1 MEMNLTNLDAL
12 TRSYMRTEAEGD
24 IAADRLYVSDRL
36 SQGGAGEWPDLLLEA
51 IEAGDA
57 GTLAALLNRNGRLNT
72 HETYVR
78 KGVLR
83 TKKVPYTA
91 AETLAEGEYNR
102 FYIRGICARAIA
114 ESIEEVEVYRAKLVM
129 HPRPESLARVGLRLT
144 PTALLADLRVHTHV
158 DTVLGV
164 PAGPNSGLSVR
175 LIATGSPQ
183 DRGAAPG
190 WSPEG

>member
-1 MEMNLTNLDAL
+1 MVMNLTNLDAL
-12 TRSYMRTEAEGD
+12 TRNYMRTEAEAD

-36 SQGGAGEWPDLLLEA
+36 SPGGAAEWPDLLLEA

-57 GTLAALLNRNGRLNT
+57 GTFAGLLNRNGRLNT

-83 TKKVPYTA
+83 TKRVPYTA
-91 AETLAEGEYNR
+91 AETLAEGEFNR
-102 FYIRGICARAIA
+102 FYIRGVCARAIA
-114 ESIEEVEVYRAKLVM
+114 DSIDEVEVYRAKLVM
-129 HPRPESLARVGLRLT
+129 HPRSESLARVGLRLA

-175 LIATGSPQ
+175 LIANGSPQ

-190 WSPEG
+190 SFPEG